1 MSERVVTIGQSVG
14 AVGDE
19 GVLTVRVGAD
29 YLDLSADEY
38 LLWLLSMGAEDR
50 AEMRSIAVDERL
62 DDPDAV
68 IARLVERG
76 LVVVFDDEADL
87 REVFSR
93 YRLIA
98 QGYGLGNTE
107 AEPDVFTVANLDASP
122 RMGMNVLLYSV
133 WGASWHGPL
142 WNACEGVAGEAGVDV
157 EGVARAV
164 ARDLS
169 LVVGCRAGI
178 VDLA

>member
-1 MSERVVTIGQSVG
+1 MTERVVTVGQSVG
-14 AVGDE
+14 AIGDE
-19 GVLTVRVGAD
+19 DVMTVRIGAD
-29 YLDLSADEY
+29 YLDLSGDEY
-38 LLWLLSMGAEDR
+38 LTWLLSMGVEDTAEL
-50 AEMRSIAVDERL
+50 RSIAAGEHL
-62 DDPDAV
+62 EDPDAL
-68 IARLVERG
+68 ITRLVERG
-76 LVVVFDDEADL
+76 LVVVFDDEGDL

-98 QGYGLGNTE
+98 QGYGLGTTE

-133 WGASWHGPL
+133 WGGSWLGPL
-142 WNACEGVAGEAGVDV
+142 WNACEGVADEAGVDV
-157 EGVARAV
+157 EDVARTV